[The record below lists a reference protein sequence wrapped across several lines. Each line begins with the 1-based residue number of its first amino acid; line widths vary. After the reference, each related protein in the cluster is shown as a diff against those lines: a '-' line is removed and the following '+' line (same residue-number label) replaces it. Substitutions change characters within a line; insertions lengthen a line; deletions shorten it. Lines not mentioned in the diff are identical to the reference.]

1 MSDIE
6 TDSKGSA
13 YMNNLIVFDHP
24 YGTQASEDEPHN
36 RSFCAALC
44 KSVMNMLQ
52 ARGEKVIVLDLQ
64 AEGFDPVMSAEE
76 FALWRKGIPVNK
88 QVASY
93 QQCVREADR
102 LIFVF
107 PIWWELMPAMTKG
120 FIDKVYAKD
129 VLYKQEKGLLGMKTL
144 IPNCEVILMT
154 PLGTPTLLYK
164 LIFGK
169 PVVNAIQRGL
179 CMKTGIK
186 KFRWL
191 TYSNMDALSF
201 EQRQK
206 LLSSIRI

>member
-1 MSDIE
+1 MKTIN
-6 TDSKGSA
+6 KGRV

-44 KSVMNMLQ
+44 KSVVNMLQ
-52 ARGEKVIVLDLQ
+52 ARGEKVIVLDLR

-76 FALWRKGIPVNK
+76 LALWRKGIPVNK

-191 TYSNMDALSF
+191 AYSNMDALSF

>member
-1 MSDIE
+1 
-6 TDSKGSA
+6 
-13 YMNNLIVFDHP
+13 
-24 YGTQASEDEPHN
+24 
-36 RSFCAALC
+36 
-44 KSVMNMLQ
+44 
-52 ARGEKVIVLDLQ
+52 
-64 AEGFDPVMSAEE
+64 
-76 FALWRKGIPVNK
+76 
-88 QVASY
+88 
-93 QQCVREADR
+93 
-102 LIFVF
+102 
-107 PIWWELMPAMTKG
+107 MPAMTKG

-164 LIFGK
+164 LDFGK

-191 TYSNMDALSF
+191 AYSNMDALSF

>member
-1 MSDIE
+1 MKTIN
-6 TDSKGSA
+6 KGRV

-44 KSVMNMLQ
+44 KSVVNMLQ
-52 ARGEKVIVLDLQ
+52 ARGEKVIVLDLR

-76 FALWRKGIPVNK
+76 LALWRKGIPVNK

-120 FIDKVYAKD
+120 FIDKAYAKD

-191 TYSNMDALSF
+191 AYSNMDALSF

>member
-44 KSVMNMLQ
+44 KSVVNMLQ

-191 TYSNMDALSF
+191 AYSNMDALSF